1 MVSRSEILLVL
12 LPPYVLAFL
21 RDLLK
26 ALKEAAAA
34 ADKVSDSA
42 TKKVNSVTG
51 DEATVQVLPISSAF
65 INLYSARLI
74 SSKLTAVLRRR
85 STRRSQRSSEL
96 KSVSDK

>member
-1 MVSRSEILLVL
+1 MCSH
-12 LPPYVLAFL
+12 FL
-21 RDLLK
+21 RDPVK

-51 DEATVQVLPISSAF
+51 DEATVQVLPTSTAF

-74 SSKLTAVLRRR
+74 FSKLTAVLRRR
-85 STRRSQRSSEL
+85 STRSCQRSSEL